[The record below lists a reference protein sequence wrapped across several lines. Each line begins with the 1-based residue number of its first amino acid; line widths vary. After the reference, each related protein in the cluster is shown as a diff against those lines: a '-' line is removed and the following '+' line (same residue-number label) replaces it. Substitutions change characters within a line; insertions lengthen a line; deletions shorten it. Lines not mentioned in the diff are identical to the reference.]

1 MWGSVTYRVNGEH
14 TNSFVLSNILIGGE
28 RRTPMFAL
36 ADLFPKINLIHK
48 SLHPMSRVKFI
59 RHKYINVA
67 DILYKDSVNH
77 IYCRCPLNIF
87 VSKLVI
93 ADVKTIVKIHD
104 IHVLCKL
111 HINNILDLVDNNSYC
126 S

>member
-1 MWGSVTYRVNGEH
+1 
-14 TNSFVLSNILIGGE
+14 
-28 RRTPMFAL
+28 MFAL

-77 IYCRCPLNIF
+77 IYCRCSLNIF